1 MRMRLNL
8 ALVMLT
14 AALTPAPVWAAAHAD
29 VDMGLVG
36 FNAMKLSP
44 AQQRGVYQGVGK
56 VTEATPPE
64 HYLIHVGGTVPESIK
79 LQPLPAAATQ
89 QVPALKNDDY
99 VKFDEG
105 EPATGQAAGPHH
117 RRGDEPLPR
126 HSGAAIRLMTCR
138 SSVQSERSQ
147 PSSRNDDVR

>member
-8 ALVMLT
+8 ALAMLM

-64 HYLIHVGGTVPESIK
+64 HYFIHVGGTVPESIK

-105 EPATGQAAGPHH
+105 DLLLVKPQDRTIVEVISRYHGTVA
-117 RRGDEPLPR
+117 PR
-126 HSGAAIRLMTCR
+126 SG
-138 SSVQSERSQ
+138 
-147 PSSRNDDVR
+147 